1 MIFSAAANSSI
12 VTYAEPEEIIRA
24 ARSNGA
30 LSISHTVIEYRIID
44 PKAPESAAI
53 DDVTSETD

>member
-1 MIFSAAANSSI
+1 M
-12 VTYAEPEEIIRA
+12 TYTELEEIIRT

-30 LSISHTVIEYRIID
+30 LPISHAVIEYRIID

-53 DDVTSETD
+53 DDVTSETQ

>member
-1 MIFSAAANSSI
+1 LIFSTAANSSI
-12 VTYAEPEEIIRA
+12 VTYTELEEIIRA

-53 DDVTSETD
+53 DDVTSETQ